1 MKKFA
6 KAYPKTHK
14 ALKIAGTVAST
25 AIKAYQIASKVAAL
39 VNTEKKYYDTGFLKN
54 LDSTSQTMC
63 LTGMSQGDTE
73 SQRIGDSIMPKSLQF
88 KAQLKMDTT
97 NPSEI
102 VRIVIFKDK
111 DNNAGSPPGYVS
123 LYEGETPITLR
134 NMDLPKR
141 FKILFDRTYSC
152 NSTKPSIVIDWFYKY
167 KMMKDF
173 KGNYT
178 RGDHITFTGPQDTDT
193 ARSHVY
199 LTIISSHADG
209 ASSATL
215 SYYTRLR
222 YIDN

>member
-39 VNTEKKYYDTGFLKN
+39 VNTEKKYYDVAISKSGDTAA
-54 LDSTSQTMC
+54 QVIC
-63 LTGMSQGDTE
+63 LTGMAQGDTE
-73 SQRIGDSIMPKSLQF
+73 STRVGDSIMPKSLQA
-88 KAQLKMDTT
+88 KLKLMFDTT
-97 NPSEI
+97 NPSENVRVVI
-102 VRIVIFKDK
+102 VKDK
-111 DNNAGSPPGYVS
+111 DNNVGTPPGYTQV
-123 LYEGETPITLR
+123 YQMTAPYTLR
-134 NMDLPKR
+134 SMDYPKR
-141 FKILFDRTYSC
+141 FKVLYDKIFTC
-152 NSTKPSIVIDWFYKY
+152 NTTKPVVNIDWYYKY

-178 RGDHITFTGPQDTDT
+178 RGDHITFTGQLDTDT

-199 LTIISSHADG
+199 LMLISSHADG
-209 ASSATL
+209 ASAL
-215 SYYTRLR
+215 SLSGYTRLR